1 MMKRQRQS
9 RKLTLKIVLL
19 IAAALV
25 SMVVMT
31 FLLSYMQTRLYQ
43 ESYIEEMRDAF
54 AELPGRLKEADENVT
69 QNKELYDETYQSL
82 AQSVAYMAEHDT
94 DFAINDE
101 KMKEYKELFDVDNV
115 LIVMRDGQIVAQAAP
130 SRADYSSSRFNYL
143 RASLETGEP
152 SMPVDIEVTSKDWL
166 TRYYAAKLN
175 DYAMIV
181 IEQDPTEMHEMV
193 DSGGSPESILEDMD
207 VGQNGFLF
215 AVSALDY
222 QIEYYPDEKVMG
234 TDALQDGLDVSK
246 LEDNLFSWITLNG
259 ESLFCGVC
267 KIDNTYY
274 IAAVPRSDMTNTRN
288 LTVAVIL
295 VAFFLVIFVVIMYG
309 VFAMREDER
318 EGTSQI
324 RRFGPFYINC
334 NLVSKGA
341 VLSFV
346 GFLAVLLV
354 AFYMQTL
361 FALSS
366 TSVSN
371 NEHVNDIVESMDR
384 ANTQMAYISEQY
396 GERYLPMCK
405 TIGYI
410 VDNNP
415 ELANQEDLQEIADI
429 LDVHSILVYNSNGI
443 LEATNSSY
451 TNHILSTDEEDEDY
465 VFIKVLQG
473 IADSVVQ
480 EPQIDEVTG
489 DLWQYMGVPLHD
501 ENGYVDGLV
510 EVAIRPTLL
519 ENVLES
525 ADIGAVLDGVTVG
538 TDGFAFA
545 VDKEN
550 DTLAYYPL
558 DEQAVGESALEH
570 GMTEKEFKNG
580 YNDYIT
586 LDGTKYFAAS
596 AETEE
601 YYIYLAGTEGEL
613 MNERLPLTMAT
624 GFVALI
630 CLLVIFALLIYES
643 NPMKKKK
650 DGPSLNTNAAQPGE
664 FDTRMP
670 DGRSVTTESA
680 ASRWLNRSYKW
691 RERTPWQK
699 TATVLRWLVALLM
712 IVVCVAVLFKD
723 RFFSKS
729 SIFYYILGIDWE
741 YGLNIFAITAC
752 IMFICAAVTIVTII
766 QRLIQMLSTVLSAR
780 GETICRL
787 IRSFIKYATIIGMVY
802 YCLLLIGIDGTTLL
816 ASAGILSI
824 AISLGAREL
833 VTDIISGLFII
844 FEGDFRVGD
853 IIMVGDWRGTVLEI
867 GIRTTK
873 VEDAGQNVKI
883 IRNSEVSDVIN
894 MTKNLSFLSCNFSIE
909 YGESLEHVESILAK
923 ELPLIPER
931 LPAIAV
937 GPFYRG
943 VTALSDSS
951 VDIRISMQC
960 KEADRLQLERDFN
973 REMKLIFDKHHINIP
988 FPQIVVNQPTQFEE
1002 ASVVDKER
1010 AEEFNKEQKAEA
1022 TESGEENN

>member
-9 RKLTLKIVLL
+9 RKLTVKIVLL
-19 IAAALV
+19 IIAAV
-25 SMVVMT
+25 ISMIVMT

-43 ESYIEEMRDAF
+43 DSYKEEMRDAF
-54 AELPGRLKEADENVT
+54 AELPDRIADADEDVT
-69 QNKELYDETYQSL
+69 VSHDLYDETYQSL
-82 AQSVAYMAEHDT
+82 AQSVSYMASHDT
-94 DFAINDE
+94 GFVETDE
-101 KMKEYKELFDVDNV
+101 KMMEYKELFDVENV
-115 LIVMRDGQIVAQAAP
+115 LIVKKDGEVVAKAAP
-130 SRADYSSSRFNYL
+130 TRADYSSSRFNYL
-143 RASLETGEP
+143 RETLETGEP
-152 SMPVDIEVTSKDWL
+152 ATPVDIEVTSKDWL
-166 TRYYAAKLN
+166 TRYYAAKL
-175 DYAMIV
+175 DDETMIV

-193 DSGGSPESILEDMD
+193 NNNGSAQSILEDMD

-215 AVSALDY
+215 AISALDY
-222 QIEYYPDEKVMG
+222 QIEYYPDPEIMG
-234 TDALQDGLDVSK
+234 TDALQDGGIDVSK
-246 LEDNLFSWITLNG
+246 LEDGKFSWMNLNG

-267 KIDNTYY
+267 RLDNTYY

-309 VFAMREDER
+309 IFAMRDDER

-324 RRFGPFYINC
+324 RKFGPFYINS
-334 NLVSKGA
+334 NLIAKGA
-341 VLSFV
+341 VLAFV

-371 NEHVNDIVESMDR
+371 NEHVNDIVQSMDD
-384 ANTQMAYISEQY
+384 ATAEMKYLTDQY
-396 GERYLPMCK
+396 GERYLPMCE
-405 TIGYI
+405 TVGYI
-410 VDNNP
+410 LDNNS
-415 ELANQEDLQEIADI
+415 ELSNQTDLQEIANI
-429 LDVHSILVYNSNGI
+429 LGVHSILVYNSNGK
-443 LEATNSSY
+443 LVATNSSY
-451 TNHILSTDEEDEDY
+451 TNHVLSTDEDDEDY

-489 DLWQYMGVPLHD
+489 DLWQYIGVPLHD

-510 EVAIRPTLL
+510 QVAIRPVLL
-519 ENVLES
+519 ENVMES
-525 ADIGAVLDGVTVG
+525 ADIDDVLDDVSVG
-538 TDGFAFA
+538 KNGFAFA
-545 VDKEN
+545 VNKED
-550 DTLAYYPL
+550 DTLAYYPPNQ
-558 DEQAVGESALEH
+558 QAVGESAKDH
-570 GMTEKEFKNG
+570 GMTDNEFKKG

-596 AETEE
+596 AETED

-613 MNERLPLTMAT
+613 MDERLPLTVVT
-624 GFVALI
+624 GIIALLCLVI
-630 CLLVIFALLIYES
+630 IFILLVFES
-643 NPMKKKK
+643 NPEKRR
-650 DGPSLNTNAAQPGE
+650 GPSLYTGAGEPDE
-664 FDTRMP
+664 FDTEMP
-670 DGRSVTTESA
+670 GGRTVKTESA

-691 RERTPWQK
+691 SERSPWQK
-699 TATVLRWLVALLM
+699 TSYILRWLVALLM

-723 RFFSKS
+723 RFFSKG
-729 SIFYYILGIDWE
+729 SIFYYILSNDWE

-752 IMFICAAVTIVTII
+752 IMFICAAVTIVTIV
-766 QRLIQMLSTVLSAR
+766 QRLIQLLSTVLGAR
-780 GETICRL
+780 GQTICRL
-787 IRSFIKYATIIGMVY
+787 ARSFIKYATIIGMVY
-802 YCLLLIGIDGTTLL
+802 YSLLLIGIDGTTLL
-816 ASAGILSI
+816 ASAGILSV

-867 GIRTTK
+867 GVRTTK
-873 VEDAGQNVKI
+873 VEDPGQNVKV
-883 IRNSEVSDVIN
+883 IRNSEVSNVIN

-909 YGESLEHVESILAK
+909 YGESLERVESILAE

-931 LPAIAV
+931 LPAIVV

-951 VDIRISMQC
+951 VQIRITMQC

-973 REMKLIFDKHHINIP
+973 REMKLIFDKHNINIP
-988 FPQIVVNQPTQFEE
+988 FPQIVINQPSQFEK
-1002 ASVVDKER
+1002 ASVSDKVR
-1010 AEEFNKEQKAEA
+1010 AKEFNKEQKAEA